1 MKQERQGGIVT
12 ENKQKLIDLITA
24 IGRDDIIN
32 FFYTFIATDLYNAQC
47 IPISQYDV
55 TAAFVEE
62 WQESR
67 AGKSRSKK

>member
-32 FFYTFIATDLYNAQC
+32 FFYTFIATDLYNAHC
-47 IPISQYDV
+47 IQLASMM
-55 TAAFVEE
+55 
-62 WQESR
+62 
-67 AGKSRSKK
+67 